1 MSVKNCDYKYIS
13 DYTDKINHSYIADV
27 TEPTCT
33 ASGYT
38 VYTCEN
44 CGKTYTADYKDMLG
58 HKPSEWIIDEPATI
72 ERAGEKHIECITCG
86 EVLSIAAIPQL
97 VEKDRT
103 DEDGNSK
110 VGGFFY
116 PCNQRKRE
124 TDFDS
129 EISIDIN
136 DNVTIKLPSGR
147 LLDYADQTIITAINT
162 DSQQPK
168 LSCRFLSMMKTIT
181 QQREKLTKT
190 VS

>member
-1 MSVKNCDYKYIS
+1 MSAKTVIINIS
-13 DYTDKINHSYIADV
+13 VITPIKSITVILPDV

-44 CGKTYTADYKDMLG
+44 CGKTYTADYKGYVG

-72 ERAGEKHIECITCG
+72 EHAGEKHIECITCG

-110 VGGFFY
+110 SGIFLFL
-116 PCNQRKRE
+116 
-124 TDFDS
+124 
-129 EISIDIN
+129 
-136 DNVTIKLPSGR
+136 VTNANGKPI
-147 LLDYADQTIITAINT
+147 
-162 DSQQPK
+162 
-168 LSCRFLSMMKTIT
+168 F
-181 QQREKLTKT
+181 
-190 VS
+190 